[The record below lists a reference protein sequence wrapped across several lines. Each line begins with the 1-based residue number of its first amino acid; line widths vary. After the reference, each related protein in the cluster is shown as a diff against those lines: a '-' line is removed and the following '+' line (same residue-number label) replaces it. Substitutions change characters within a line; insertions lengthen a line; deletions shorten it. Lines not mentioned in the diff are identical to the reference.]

1 LYSTP
6 FLSELKD
13 QQAVSPLLRSAKI
26 AIRNCALVKRGE
38 KVLVIVDAPKREIGY
53 ALFSAAK
60 EAGAEAVLIEI
71 TPGRF
76 HGEEPS
82 PEIAWLM
89 KKFDVI
95 LAPTSKSLS
104 HTKARREAS
113 RSGARIATLPDIWEE
128 TFLRALNADYRQIA
142 RRSQKLAEVI
152 SKAKSARVTTP
163 SGTDLTIPLQGRRC
177 KADTGILDRPGLFCN
192 LPAGEAYIAPPEG
205 KVEGVAV
212 IDGAMSGVGIL
223 KKPIKIVF
231 EKGYAVK
238 ISGGEEARRLRALLR
253 SVGDENA
260 YNFAEL
266 GIGTNDKAKLCGS
279 VLEDEK
285 VMGTIHVALG
295 DNKSMGGRIE
305 VPSHLDGMM
314 MRPTL
319 RVDDN
324 VIMKQGR
331 LEI

>member
-1 LYSTP
+1 VGNL
-6 FLSELKD
+6 LKP
-13 QQAVSPLLRSAKI
+13 ARI
-26 AIRNCALVKRGE
+26 AIRNCALIKRSE

-53 ALFSAAK
+53 ALFRAAK
-60 EAGAEAVLIEI
+60 EAGAEAVLVEI
-71 TPGRF
+71 TPRRF

-89 KKFDVI
+89 KRFGVI

-113 RSGARIATLPDIWEE
+113 RLGVRIATLPDIWEE
-128 TFLRALNADYRQIA
+128 TFLRALNADYRKIA
-142 RRSQKLAEVI
+142 RRSQKLAEII
-152 SKAKSARVTTP
+152 SKAKTARVTTP

-177 KADTGILDRPGLFCN
+177 KADTGILQKPGSFCN

-205 KVEGVAV
+205 KTEGVAV

-223 KKPIKIVF
+223 KNPIKIVF
-231 EKGYAVK
+231 ERGYAVR
-238 ISGGEEARRLRALLR
+238 ISGGDEARKLRALLR
-253 SVGDENA
+253 SVGYENA
-260 YNFAEL
+260 YNFGEL

-314 MRPTL
+314 MKPTL
-319 RVDDN
+319 YVDDRA
-324 VIMKQGR
+324 IMKRGR
-331 LEI
+331 LLV